1 MPEKVTWEEKIVEL
15 AILKA
20 KEVLQEANL
29 NTLELDEP
37 LTGEEVKI
45 KKPKKNPSE
54 ESLPKT
60 SNVEGKEDKLN
71 EVTKASIIAGLESL
85 IKQYEEQYGEKYSPL
100 GNDASPF
107 QQNESNLMDEATYK
121 DAMAELETAVA
132 EMKNDKKGAAQKA
145 HNAIRVLMELDM
157 GTTAS
162 AASSI
167 NPPRPQ
173 FA

>member
-1 MPEKVTWEEKIVEL
+1 MPEKVTWEEKVVEL
-15 AILKA
+15 AIRKA
-20 KEVLQEANL
+20 KEVLQEANV

-85 IKQYEEQYGEKYSPL
+85 IKQYGEKYLPL
-100 GNDASPF
+100 GNDVSPF
-107 QQNESNLMDEATYK
+107 DQNENNLMEEATYK
-121 DAMAELETAVA
+121 DAMAELETAVV
-132 EMKNDKKGAAQKA
+132 EMKNDKRGAAQKA
-145 HNAIRVLMELDM
+145 YNAIRVLMELDM

-167 NPPRPQ
+167 NPPQPK

>member
-1 MPEKVTWEEKIVEL
+1 MPEKVTWEEKVVEL
-15 AILKA
+15 AIRKA
-20 KEVLQEANL
+20 KEVLQEANV

-85 IKQYEEQYGEKYSPL
+85 IKQYGEKYSPL
-100 GNDASPF
+100 GNDVSPF
-107 QQNESNLMDEATYK
+107 QQNESNVMDEADYK
-121 DAMAELETAVA
+121 DAMIDLETAVV

-167 NPPRPQ
+167 NPPQPK

>member
-1 MPEKVTWEEKIVEL
+1 MGRKVVEL
-15 AILKA
+15 AIRKA
-20 KEVLQEANL
+20 KEVLQEANV
-29 NTLELDEP
+29 NTMELDEP

-85 IKQYEEQYGEKYSPL
+85 IKQYGEKYSPL
-100 GNDASPF
+100 GDNFSPF
-107 QQNESNLMDEATYK
+107 EQRESNMIDEATYN
-121 DAMAELETAVA
+121 DAMSDLETAVI
-132 EMKNDKKGAAQKA
+132 EMKNNKRGAAQKA
-145 HNAIRVLMELDM
+145 HNALRVLMELDM

-162 AASSI
+162 PTSSI

-173 FA
+173 SA